1 MNWEKIKDVLTF
13 CLIPAM
19 GWVMMTSNNLASIQQ
34 VQAQQAKEIAEVQ
47 GAVKSL
53 QKRTVSIELQN
64 AKIETKLDHIIKML
78 EKVK

>member
-1 MNWEKIKDVLTF
+1 MNWDKIKDVLTF

-19 GWVMMTSNNLASIQQ
+19 GWVMMTSNNLTTLQQ

-53 QKRTVSIELQN
+53 QKRTISIELQN

>member
-1 MNWEKIKDVLTF
+1 MNWEKVKDALTF

-19 GWVMMTSNNLASIQQ
+19 GWIMMTSNSLTSLQQ

-47 GAVKSL
+47 GAVKAL
-53 QKRTVSIELQN
+53 QKRTISIELQN

>member
-1 MNWEKIKDVLTF
+1 MNWEKVKDVLTF

-19 GWVMMTSNNLASIQQ
+19 GWVMMTSNSLTSLQQ
-34 VQAQQAKEIAEVQ
+34 VQAQQAKEIAEIQ
-47 GAVKSL
+47 GAVKGL
-53 QKRTVSIELQN
+53 QKRTISIELQN